1 MVIHP
6 GGMRNMNRERTSGIL
21 LIAGALAGVVV
32 MALHPTAHG
41 VMAPGSGASVG
52 HLNRMVH
59 GLAIAAAPVVFFGL
73 VGLGRRLGPGDLTT
87 AALVACGFGATAILG
102 AAIASGFVAT
112 EVIEWV
118 RDGEGLARE
127 NGHLL
132 LDYTSLWNQAFAK
145 VYAAAMSAGILLWS
159 AAIVS
164 TGRMARSIGYAG
176 IAIGAAALL
185 GILSGHVRMS
195 IHGFGAIVVLHAVWM
210 VAVGIALISV
220 SSGTRPA

>member
-1 MVIHP
+1 
-6 GGMRNMNRERTSGIL
+6 MNRERTSGIL

-41 VMAPGSGASVG
+41 VMGRESVG
-52 HLNRMVH
+52 HLNRLVH
-59 GLAIAAAPVVFFGL
+59 GFAIAAAPVVVFGL
-73 VGLGRRLGPGDLTT
+73 VGLRRRLGPGDLTT
-87 AALVACGFGATAILG
+87 AALVACGFGTTAILG
-102 AAIASGFVAT
+102 AAVASGFVAT
-112 EVIEWV
+112 EVIEWM

-164 TGRMARSIGYAG
+164 TGRMARGIGYAG

-185 GILSGHVRMS
+185 GVLSGHVRMS
-195 IHGFGAIVVLHAVWM
+195 IHGFGAIVVLHAAWM
-210 VAVGIALISV
+210 VAVGIGLSAWPRTPS
-220 SSGTRPA
+220 A